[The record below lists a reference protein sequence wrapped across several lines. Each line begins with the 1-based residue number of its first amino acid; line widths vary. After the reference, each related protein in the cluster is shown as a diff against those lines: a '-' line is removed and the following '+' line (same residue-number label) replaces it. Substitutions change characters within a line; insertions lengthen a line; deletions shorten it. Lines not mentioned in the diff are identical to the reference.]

1 MEDPE
6 RKEQQAGGWT
16 APYWND
22 ELQQMQYDQLFAS
35 DALLIGRVTYESFAA
50 VWPTVTDE
58 QGFADRMNS
67 LQYVASTTLKE
78 PLEWNATLLA
88 GDAVEAVRDLK
99 QQSGQDI
106 LITAAASSS
115 TLS

>member
-1 MEDPE
+1 
-6 RKEQQAGGWT
+6 
-16 APYWND
+16 
-22 ELQQMQYDQLFAS
+22 
-35 DALLIGRVTYESFAA
+35 
-50 VWPTVTDE
+50 
-58 QGFADRMNS
+58 MNS
-67 LQYVASTTLKE
+67 LQYFASTTLKE

-88 GDAVEAVRDLK
+88 GDAVEALRDLK